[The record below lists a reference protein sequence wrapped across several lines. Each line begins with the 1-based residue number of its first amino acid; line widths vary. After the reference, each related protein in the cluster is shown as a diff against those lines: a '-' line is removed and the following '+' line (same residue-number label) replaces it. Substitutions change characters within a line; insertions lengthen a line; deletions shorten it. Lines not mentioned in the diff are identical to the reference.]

1 MAEQKQEQE
10 EEDDYDGPWIEKRI
24 EWKCPDRKRH
34 NVVLFGSWNRFKG
47 GDELEYQGKQVFAC
61 NVKLPLGTYVYR
73 FLIDAEDW
81 ETHNSAPKTARNGIE
96 YNQVHVTEDSDEE
109 EEDEFAD
116 TNDPDGTQG
125 GNDDDGG
132 NTTLMMGA
140 DGKLTMGKKR
150 RGRPSVE
157 LDLGQDFAAN
167 AEEEEEE
174 EAPEES
180 QGADGK
186 KRGNGEKWRH
196 QKEEKKTKKKEKRRK
211 WKE

>member
-1 MAEQKQEQE
+1 MG
-10 EEDDYDGPWIEKRI
+10 EEDEYDGPYIEKRI

-81 ETHNSAPKTARNGIE
+81 ETHNGAPKTARNGIE
-96 YNQVHVTEDSDEE
+96 YNQIHVTEDSDDEE
-109 EEDEFAD
+109 SDEFGVDQDA
-116 TNDPDGTQG
+116 NA
-125 GNDDDGG
+125 NENEDDGG
-132 NTTLMMGA
+132 QNTTLMMGA
-140 DGKLTMGKKR
+140 DGKLTMGKAKR

-167 AEEEEEE
+167 AEEDDGDDLDAPDENEENDGY
-174 EAPEES
+174 EAGADTTGGGS
-180 QGADGK
+180 GADGK
-186 KRGNGEKWRH
+186 AG
-196 QKEEKKTKKKEKRRK
+196 KKKRK
-211 WKE
+211 KD